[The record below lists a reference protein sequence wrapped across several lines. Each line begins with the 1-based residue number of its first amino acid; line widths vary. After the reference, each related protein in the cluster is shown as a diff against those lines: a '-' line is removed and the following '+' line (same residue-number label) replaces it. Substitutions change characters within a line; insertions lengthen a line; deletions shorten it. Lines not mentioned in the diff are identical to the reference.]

1 MSSAIIFDNYKT
13 WLDEQKLPKGQKKA
27 LLAGLDL
34 FAKQGFNGTS
44 TAQIAEKAEISQ
56 ATIFKYFKTKQD
68 LLMGILKPVF
78 INLFPVFRDSFTDEL
93 RQFTDLEDMVR
104 FFVYNRYQFV
114 RDNEDAI
121 LILITELLTNRDI
134 RDLFFG
140 VINEPGKSVIENVR
154 ENLNKTGQLRPEL
167 DFPAVMRIMIGQIFI
182 YFVQHRFIGNS
193 DEIRDLNLIVEQIIR
208 AIKK

>member
-1 MSSAIIFDNYKT
+1 
-13 WLDEQKLPKGQKKA
+13 
-27 LLAGLDL
+27 
-34 FAKQGFNGTS
+34 
-44 TAQIAEKAEISQ
+44 
-56 ATIFKYFKTKQD
+56 
-68 LLMGILKPVF
+68 MGILKPVF
-78 INLFPVFRDSFTDEL
+78 INLFPVFRDSFIDEL

-193 DEIRDLNLIVEQIIR
+193 DETRDLNLIVEQIIR